1 MATMLSASRY
11 LCNRPADWFEYQN
24 PDMGQG
30 DDLATLGGRLR
41 AARREK
47 KLGQIALARL
57 AGVSQSVISDLER
70 NEIHETAKILQIARA
85 VGVHARW
92 LQERVGPRRLT
103 DQEPELH
110 SDLPA
115 IPISS
120 AKHLQRRKWPFSAG
134 LYRRFIDLDDE
145 QQQHIAEIVEH
156 QIGVFERKN
165 TPPRKSGAAEPAR
178 VYNLTDYRGAL
189 IRGDSETGAARP

>member
-1 MATMLSASRY
+1 MASMLSASRY
-11 LCNRPADWFEYQN
+11 LCNRSADWYEYQN
-24 PDMGQG
+24 PDMERG

-70 NEIHETAKILQIARA
+70 NEIHETARILQIARA

-103 DQEPELH
+103 DQEPEANGELA
-110 SDLPA
+110 A
-115 IPISS
+115 IPIAA
-120 AKHLQRRKWPFSAG
+120 AKHLQRKKWPFSAD
-134 LYRRFIDLDDE
+134 LYRRFIDLDGE

-165 TPPRKSGAAEPAR
+165 TPPRKSGA
-178 VYNLTDYRGAL
+178 G
-189 IRGDSETGAARP
+189 